1 MDVRRAAIIGVAT
14 VAVAGGGGAAIAAM
28 SDDDGKKAEDAIIA
42 NAAKKLDVEPGE
54 LRGALSDAEDAQLDE
69 AVRNGD
75 LTRKQADAMKRER
88 RRSGRVLGHPGGP
101 HRGFG
106 PGGPDGPGRL
116 GRIGPR
122 GGPLADVAKALGISR
137 RALFSKLREG
147 ESVADIA
154 RAEGKSLSEVR
165 ASVKAAAKRRLDRA
179 VEREDLTRKQADAI
193 LEHLDEHL
201 ERLGERGLPGPRRGM
216 GPGPGGPPPGFG
228 RDGPPP
234 GFEPDGPRAR

>member
-1 MDVRRAAIIGVAT
+1 MDVRRAAIIGAAT

-28 SDDDGKKAEDAIIA
+28 SDDDGKKAEDSIIA

-106 PGGPDGPGRL
+106 PGGPGGPGRL
-116 GRIGPR
+116 GRR

-137 RALFSKLREG
+137 RALFSRLRDG
-147 ESVADIA
+147 KSVADVA

-201 ERLGERGLPGPRRGM
+201 DRLGERGFPGQRRGI
-216 GPGPGGPPPGFG
+216 GPGPGGPPPPGFAPG
-228 RDGPPP
+228 GPPP
-234 GFEPDGPRAR
+234 R